1 MNCNLSRSQKSKAN
15 KLQKSILNVIS
26 EQSKLQHEYG
36 EFYVYLDFVNKLEKQ
51 GICLFDD
58 KKERAELLGMCLLG
72 ECLRKIA
79 INHPQLFSHHS
90 DDTPKDYNTDN
101 IYIGQVVPNYR
112 KLCELLEVEPKTG
125 KSRQLQEKDFFRY
138 FDYEKLKY
146 SNEYVILDIYDTPLQ
161 KNEKSKNSLY
171 CNALKLMIMYELSKE
186 LSEQKAKEHLIFND
200 DDIVYSIKT
209 TYNSLIKKLEL
220 LSIFFDKDIN
230 DFLVDKY
237 LQLTNQDITDIDK
250 AHIIQNISIFKR
262 IINKKHKVNIDYALK
277 CLKDQNIV
285 HFDAYNIIV
294 EKIDGCKKKRRATF
308 NEEVLITNA
317 KREAAKEL
325 GYKNANT
332 ASLYKQ
338 KEYNEA
344 LETIY
349 RNKYNWLYVYHE
361 IKIGANIKMLSTP
374 INEYTNYS
382 VLDFSILNF
391 PHNELDLYKRVYLNN
406 VRNAVLKSNNEK
418 CEKSKEKVY
427 SNTDLELFDISPDT
441 FINDIDNKL
450 TLQRLFIDYFIDPDE
465 ELIADCNDYYS
476 T

>member
-1 MNCNLSRSQKSKAN
+1 MFMNCDLSRSQKSKAN
-15 KLQKSILNVIS
+15 DFQKNILNVIA
-26 EQSKLQHEYG
+26 EQSKLEHEYG
-36 EFYVYLDFVNKLEKQ
+36 EFYVYLDFVNKLEKR
-51 GICLFDD
+51 GIILFND
-58 KKERAELLGMCLLG
+58 KEQRAEFLGMCLLG
-72 ECLRKIA
+72 ECLRTIS
-79 INHPQLFSHHS
+79 INNPKLFSHN
-90 DDTPKDYNTDN
+90 DTPKEYNTDN
-101 IYIGQVVPNYR
+101 LYIGQVVPNYK

-125 KSRQLQEKDFFRY
+125 KSRQLQEKDFLRY
-138 FDYEKLKY
+138 FDYEKIKY
-146 SNEYVILDIYDTPLQ
+146 SNEYMILDIYDKPIK
-161 KNEKSKNSLY
+161 KNEQAKNSLY
-171 CNALKLMIMYELSKE
+171 CNALKLIIMYELSKE
-186 LSEQKAKEHLIFND
+186 LSEQKAKEYLIFND

-220 LSIFFDKDIN
+220 LSIFFDKDIT

-237 LQLTNQDITDIDK
+237 SALTEQDILEIDRNEFK
-250 AHIIQNISIFKR
+250 KKIHIFKTLTR
-262 IINKKHKVNIDYALK
+262 RKHKSNINYALK
-277 CLKDQNIV
+277 RLKEQNMI
-285 HFDAYNIIV
+285 HYDSYSMIV
-294 EKIDGCKKKRRATF
+294 ERVDGNRNCRQATF
-308 NEEVLITNA
+308 REEVLIESA

-374 INEYTNYS
+374 INEYTNYN
-382 VLDFSILNF
+382 VLDFSILDF
-391 PHNELDLYKRVYLNN
+391 PHNELDLYKYIYLNN
-406 VRNAVLKSNNEK
+406 FRNAVLKSDNEK

-427 SNTDLELFDISPDT
+427 SNTDLELFGISPDT
-441 FINDIDNKL
+441 FINDIDNNL
-450 TLQRLFIDYFIDPDE
+450 TLRRLLIDYFIDPDE